1 VSNSLSGREVKRLAI
16 NVAAADT
23 ELVAASAGV
32 IVFVHGLVLSSAAVP
47 NIVSLQSDGSS
58 DTELLSLQFAID
70 TSGGIPPVV
79 LPISDVPWVQTLA
92 GEALDL
98 RASDTTGVD
107 GVLIYS
113 TGRGA

>member
-1 VSNSLSGREVKRLAI
+1 MSNSLSGREVRRLSL
-16 NVAAADT
+16 NTAATDV
-23 ELVAASAGV
+23 ELVAAVAGV
-32 IVFVHGLVLSSAAVP
+32 TVYVHGLVLTSAVVP

-98 RASDTTGVD
+98 RASDGTGVD
-107 GVLIYS
+107 GVLVYT
-113 TGRGA
+113 TGRER